1 MKAQRNIRIMY
12 AIAFLQGMVFYAP
25 VASLYRQA
33 RGMSLGQIALLESV
47 SFIIQLAMEL
57 PWGIVADRIGY
68 KKTMVAGCG
77 IFALSKLV
85 FWRADSFWDFFWE
98 RFLLSAAIAAL
109 SGVDESIIYLSC
121 TDEDSQKVF
130 GRYSAFSTAG
140 LLVSA
145 GTFSLF
151 MADDYALTALA
162 TLIAYALAALLA
174 LGLREVRPPEK
185 ERREPVR
192 AFFRLLKNT
201 LRDRRFLLLIVCWAL
216 YGQALS
222 SVCTWLSQ
230 NQYLRCGMGS
240 RAMGFV
246 YILVSVI
253 SMVSA
258 FSQPVTDKV
267 GRSRA
272 VLVAQALAGLA
283 CATLV
288 FTRSAVLSSVCILSL
303 EGSSAL
309 INPLMSQVWNR
320 QVTTADR
327 ATQLSIYAVLDEAV
341 SAGGSLVIG
350 YTADASLDGAFGLCA
365 GACLICA
372 IAVAV
377 RCKGYF
383 ERK

>member
-1 MKAQRNIRIMY
+1 MKKRNIRILY

-33 RGMSLGQIALLESV
+33 RGMSLGQIALLESI

-57 PWGIVADRIGY
+57 PWGVVADRIGY
-68 KKTMVAGCG
+68 KKTMIAGCG

-85 FWRADSFWDFFWE
+85 FWRADSFMDFFWE

-109 SGVDESIIYLSC
+109 SGVDESILYLSC
-121 TDEDSQKVF
+121 GDGDSQKVF
-130 GRYSAFSTAG
+130 GRSNAFSTAG

-145 GTFSLF
+145 GAFSLF
-151 MADDYALTALA
+151 MAENYALSALA
-162 TLIAYALAALLA
+162 TLVAYALAAALT
-174 LGLREVRPPEK
+174 LGLAEVRPPER
-185 ERREPVR
+185 ERRATVR
-192 AFFRLLKNT
+192 AFFRLLKST
-201 LRDRRFLLLIVCWAL
+201 LRDRRFLLLIVCWAM
-216 YGQALS
+216 YGQVLS

-246 YILVSVI
+246 YILVSVV
-253 SMVSA
+253 SMVSV
-258 FSQPVTDKV
+258 FSQRVTDRL

-272 VLVAQALAGLA
+272 VLGALALAGAA
-283 CATLV
+283 CLTLV
-288 FTRSAVLSSVCILSL
+288 FTRSAVLSAACVLFL

-309 INPLMSQVWNR
+309 INPLASQVWNR
-320 QVTTADR
+320 QVTGADR

-350 YTADASLDGAFGLCA
+350 RVADGSLDGAFLLCA
-365 GACLICA
+365 GVCVICA
-372 IAVAV
+372 LAMAA

-383 ERK
+383 EKK

>member
-33 RGMSLGQIALLESV
+33 RGMSLGQIALLESI

-57 PWGIVADRIGY
+57 PWGVVADRIGY

-85 FWRADSFWDFFWE
+85 FWRAVGFWDFFWE

-109 SGVDESIIYLSC
+109 SGVDESILYLSC
-121 TDEDSQKVF
+121 GDGDSQKVF
-130 GRYSAFSTAG
+130 GRSNAFSTAG

-145 GTFSLF
+145 GTFSLW
-151 MADDYALTALA
+151 MAEDYALSALA

-192 AFFRLLKNT
+192 AFFRLLRST

-230 NQYLRCGMGS
+230 NQYLRCGMDS
-240 RAMGFV
+240 AAMGFV

-272 VLVAQALAGLA
+272 VLGALALAGLT
-283 CATLV
+283 CLTLTL
-288 FTRSAVLSSVCILSL
+288 TRSAVLSAACILAL
-303 EGSSAL
+303 EGSYAL
-309 INPLMSQVWNR
+309 VGPLASQVWNR
-320 QVTTADR
+320 QVTGADR

-365 GACLICA
+365 GTCLVCA
-372 IAVAV
+372 LAVAV
-377 RCKGYF
+377 WCKGYF

>member
-85 FWRADSFWDFFWE
+85 FWRANRFWDFFWE

-109 SGVDESIIYLSC
+109 SGVDESILYLSC
-121 TDEDSQKVF
+121 GDEDSQKVF
-130 GRYSAFSTAG
+130 GRWGAFSTAG

-151 MADDYALTALA
+151 MAEDYALSALA

-192 AFFRLLKNT
+192 AFFRLLRST
-201 LRDRRFLLLIVCWAL
+201 LLDRRFLLLIVCWAL

-230 NQYLRCGMGS
+230 NQYLRCGMDS
-240 RAMGFV
+240 AAMGFV

-253 SMVSA
+253 SMASA
-258 FSQPVTDKV
+258 FSQPVTDRL

-272 VLVAQALAGLA
+272 VLGALALAGLA

-288 FTRSAVLSSVCILSL
+288 FTRSAVLSAACILAL
-303 EGSSAL
+303 EGSYAL
-309 INPLMSQVWNR
+309 VGPLASQVWNR
-320 QVTTADR
+320 QVTGADR

-350 YTADASLDGAFGLCA
+350 YTADVSLDGAFGLCA
-365 GACLICA
+365 GVCLVCA

>member
-1 MKAQRNIRIMY
+1 MKKRNIRIMY

-33 RGMSLGQIALLESV
+33 RGMGLGQIALLESV
-47 SFIIQLAMEL
+47 SFLVQLAMEL
-57 PWGIVADRIGY
+57 PWGLAADRIGY
-68 KKTMVAGCG
+68 RRTMIAGCG

-85 FWRADSFWDFFWE
+85 FWRADGFWDFFWE
-98 RFLLSAAIAAL
+98 RLLISAAIAAL
-109 SGVDESIIYLSC
+109 SGVDESILYLSC
-121 TDEDSQKVF
+121 GDGDSQKVF
-130 GRYSAFSTAG
+130 GRSNAFSTAG

-145 GTFSLF
+145 GAFSLF
-151 MADDYALTALA
+151 MAEDYALSALA
-162 TLIAYALAALLA
+162 TFMAYALAAVLA
-174 LGLREVRPPEK
+174 LGLTEVRPPER

-192 AFFRLLKNT
+192 AFFRLLKGT
-201 LRDRRFLLLIVCWAL
+201 LRDRRFLLLILCWAL
-216 YGQALS
+216 YGQVLS

-253 SMVSA
+253 SLVSA
-258 FSQPVTDKV
+258 FSRPVTDRV

-272 VLVAQALAGLA
+272 ALGALALAGAA
-283 CATLV
+283 CAALV
-288 FTRSAVLSSVCILSL
+288 ITRSAVLSAVCILAL

-320 QVTTADR
+320 QVTGADR
-327 ATQLSIYAVLDEAV
+327 ATQLSIFAVLDEAV

-350 YTADASLDGAFGLCA
+350 QVADRSLDGAFALCA
-365 GACLICA
+365 GTCIVCA
-372 IAVAV
+372 IAVAA
-377 RCKGYF
+377 RCRGYF